1 MLLKNRFPIK
11 KSKDQNYIL
20 TMKKNSR
27 VFIFEDIRIKINL
40 AVDQSDIH
48 LSYFLCAK
56 ISSYQGVFTKIFGK
70 LFSLYPS

>member
-20 TMKKNSR
+20 TVKKNSR
-27 VFIFEDIRIKINL
+27 VFIFADIQIKIFVAINL

-48 LSYFLCAK
+48 LYYFLCAK
-56 ISSYQGVFTKIFGK
+56 VSSY
-70 LFSLYPS
+70 

>member
-11 KSKDQNYIL
+11 KGKDQNYIL

-27 VFIFEDIRIKINL
+27 VFIFADIQIKIFVAINL

-48 LSYFLCAK
+48 FHYFLCVK
-56 ISSYQGVFTKIFGK
+56 ISSY
-70 LFSLYPS
+70 